1 MLSVRPGCLPG
12 VHAQEGAEVAD
23 ITLALVIN
31 PMLCAI
37 NTHIYFIHVYDILTA
52 VAENVL

>member
-52 VAENVL
+52 VAENV